1 MCYLG
6 VSLVCLVG
14 LISPSSIVCSDKIVN
29 EDNVIEHGNGLIQG
43 ATSRPC
49 TILFMLFFYFS
60 SKFSNLEHSFWTKNG
75 QNQSS
80 RSRKTYGHFC
90 IRLPPCFKLKILI
103 NVPRNWNNG
112 REESRFMW
120 FLTNLTFRPE
130 KFTNVYLANA
140 SP

>member
-1 MCYLG
+1 MGSSLTNNIFHENYWELKGSRILWKVINGYFTSFFRFQYPERPTLFFAMCYLG

-60 SKFSNLEHSFWTKNG
+60 SKFPHLKNSFWTKNG
-75 QNQSS
+75 RNQS
-80 RSRKTYGHFC
+80 F
-90 IRLPPCFKLKILI
+90 
-103 NVPRNWNNG
+103 
-112 REESRFMW
+112 
-120 FLTNLTFRPE
+120 
-130 KFTNVYLANA
+130 
-140 SP
+140 

>member
-60 SKFSNLEHSFWTKNG
+60 SKFSH
-75 QNQSS
+75 
-80 RSRKTYGHFC
+80 
-90 IRLPPCFKLKILI
+90 LKILFG
-103 NVPRNWNNG
+103 P
-112 REESRFMW
+112 EMAETSHFKESQEIW
-120 FLTNLTFRPE
+120 AFL
-130 KFTNVYLANA
+130 YNA
-140 SP
+140 APCLN

>member
-1 MCYLG
+1 MQFFKAHNRFMLNQGVIFAWVERSRVRILPIAYFFKIIFRFQYPERPTLFFAMCYLG

-60 SKFSNLEHSFWTKNG
+60 SKCW
-75 QNQSS
+75 
-80 RSRKTYGHFC
+80 RKIGHF
-90 IRLPPCFKLKILI
+90 R
-103 NVPRNWNNG
+103 V
-112 REESRFMW
+112 ESTFSHQNPS
-120 FLTNLTFRPE
+120 LT
-130 KFTNVYLANA
+130 
-140 SP
+140 S